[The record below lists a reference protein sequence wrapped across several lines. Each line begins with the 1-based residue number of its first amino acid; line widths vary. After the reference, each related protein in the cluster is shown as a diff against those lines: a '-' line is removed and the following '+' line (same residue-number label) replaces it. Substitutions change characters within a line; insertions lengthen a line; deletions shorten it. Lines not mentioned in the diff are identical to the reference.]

1 MKGTVHKLI
10 SQNKFTFLA
19 NSGATIFF
27 DMPEKTSARLI
38 LSRPIDLVWSD
49 KIGQLSDSTSIT
61 AQTADIYRVSLFPDD
76 GEPLTV
82 SLEYDNGVMP
92 FLMCGQGV
100 LWQHGSIF
108 PLLFAKG
115 SEHSVWTV
123 RDPAF
128 DIQTVVVKGVPFGG
142 NIHTAAPD
150 GSAPITDWNPKLEGR
165 PWFWHS
171 SELHNSAEWLRF
183 DFRSDD
189 NDIRFAMTNTS
200 IFALTEP
207 ERSFRTGKIR
217 LAAINESGKRIDARY
232 EFFVR
237 QERVAMYDILRD
249 ENVSVTLP
257 HGKYRLRVSAG
268 FTKSVFVDEVTVGN
282 DPISPIIILHDT
294 MRLPKGWALGELHMH
309 SSFEDATLYPEQVMR
324 AARVNGRNFCFQTDK
339 DIDALLKYGT
349 SMYDIKG
356 SFIGLPGQ
364 EIMCHE
370 LHMNIL
376 NTDHQIENPEAD
388 DLGAVNPDI
397 TDKIQK
403 WLSEIKE
410 MRGRIPC
417 TFMLNHPF
425 HNPTTMKGPAYFR
438 SWWVADVFDDF
449 GLTEN
454 CDFER
459 WYDRLNRGRWLN
471 AALTTDSHDATLV
484 YPGRS
489 GVCVYVGDELSAE
502 SIIKA
507 LDAGRFFSVN
517 EPGAFLDIRVENGKV
532 VIDAAAPVPIKT
544 IELIS
549 MGSVAKKFTVDGK
562 ESRIE
567 TDIPRGSKWVAA
579 RMILD
584 DSEYSRGDHYEL
596 PFMCA
601 GYHAFTNAVK
611 VN

>member
-1 MKGTVHKLI
+1 M
-10 SQNKFTFLA
+10 NKKSFTFLA
-19 NSGATIFF
+19 DSGSSIFF
-27 DMPEKTSARLI
+27 DMPENTSAKI
-38 LSRPIDLVWSD
+38 SVSRPIDIIWSNEERQ
-49 KIGQLSDSTSIT
+49 ISDSDAIHADT
-61 AQTADIYRVSLFPDD
+61 AGIYCVSLFPDN
-76 GEPLTV
+76 GERLTV
-82 SLEYDNGVMP
+82 TAAYDDGVMP

-100 LWQHGSIF
+100 VWQHGSVF
-108 PLLFAKG
+108 PLLFEQGA
-115 SEHSVWTV
+115 EQSVWTI

-128 DIQTVVVKGVPFGG
+128 DLHTVVVKGVPLDE
-142 NIHTAAPD
+142 NIHISAPD
-150 GSAPITDWNPKLEGR
+150 GSQLTSDWYPKLGR

-171 SELHNSAEWLRF
+171 SELHDSYPWLRF
-183 DFRSDD
+183 DFRSDE

-200 IFALTEP
+200 IFSLVEP
-207 ERSFRTGKIR
+207 ERDFRTGKLR
-217 LAAINESGKRIDARY
+217 LAATNERSERIDARY
-232 EFFVR
+232 ELFVR

-249 ENVSVTLP
+249 EDICVTLP
-257 HGKYRLRVSAG
+257 RGRYRLRVSSG
-268 FTKSVFVDEVTVGN
+268 FTKSVFVDEVSIGEGVSA
-282 DPISPIIILHDT
+282 PSVVLHET
-294 MRLPKGWALGELHMH
+294 MRLPKGWAFGELHMH

-324 AARVNGRNFCFQTDK
+324 AARANGKNFCFQTDK
-339 DIDALLKYGT
+339 DVDKLLKYGT
-349 SMYDIKG
+349 SMHDAEG
-356 SFIGLPGQ
+356 HFIGLPGQ

-376 NTDHQIENPEAD
+376 NTDRQIYNPEAD
-388 DLGAVNPDI
+388 NLSAVNTDI
-397 TDKIQK
+397 TEKIPK
-403 WLSEIKE
+403 WLAEIKE

-425 HNPTTMKGPAYFR
+425 HRPSTMKGSAYFR
-438 SWWVADVFDDF
+438 SWWVADVYEDF

-459 WYDRLNRGRWLN
+459 WYDRLNRGRWIN
-471 AALTTDSHDATLV
+471 AALTTDSHDASLV

-489 GVCVYVGDELSAE
+489 GVCVYVGDTLSAE
-502 SIIKA
+502 SIISA
-507 LDAGRFFSVN
+507 IDAGRFFSVN

-562 ESRIE
+562 DSRIE
-567 TDIPRGSKWVAA
+567 TDVPRGSKWVAA

-601 GYHAFTNAVK
+601 GYHAFTNAVRG
-611 VN
+611 N